1 MKQHTSPEE
10 LERETAEAEGDSQ
23 EQAQEEADRNRRSF
37 LTRAAIGVAGAA
49 GMLAIGAESTHAA
62 TAKSK
67 ILERVKSQMAAQ
79 APLLEGGDDAYIK
92 NSHSL
97 YLKQDIE

>member
-1 MKQHTSPEE
+1 MGQDAHPEE
-10 LERETAEAEGDSQ
+10 HVQ
-23 EQAQEEADRNRRSF
+23 EQAQEDASRDRRTF

-49 GMLAIGAESTHAA
+49 GLVAIGAQPGQAAETST
-62 TAKSK
+62 KSK
-67 ILERVKSQMAAQ
+67 ILERIRTQMAAN
-79 APLLEGGDDAYIK
+79 PLLDGDGDDAYIK